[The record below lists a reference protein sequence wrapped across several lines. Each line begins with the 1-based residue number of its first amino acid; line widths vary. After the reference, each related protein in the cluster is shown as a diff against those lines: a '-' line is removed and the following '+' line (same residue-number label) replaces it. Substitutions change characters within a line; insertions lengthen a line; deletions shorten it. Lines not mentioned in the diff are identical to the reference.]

1 MGIHRLL
8 RYCAFGPS
16 EIGTIVAAYQN
27 TLLALGFPDRDTPVT
42 ELVAKKIIEI
52 SETGELDPERLSAQ
66 AISEL
71 GIPNAA

>member
-1 MGIHRLL
+1 
-8 RYCAFGPS
+8 
-16 EIGTIVAAYQN
+16 VAAYQN

-52 SETGELDPERLSAQ
+52 AETGEHDPSRLISQ